1 MKRRFSIAAFLIA
14 VAMVSVAGT
23 ASAYFFGGWPETC
36 LEMNDMVEASSRGSG
51 AVGIYQ
57 RAFGEDAEAAC
68 QRDHRNDI
76 RRAFAWAIGE
86 APSAETISGHLFAN
100 TPHGIRY
107 TLEFSSEE
115 PPDITASGDYH
126 GRFFHIRCYL
136 RGKER
141 ELRYYTSAPDVS
153 GSGIETVR
161 AGFNAIEQPGEAD
174 GFIRSCA
181 LLRNATV

>member
-1 MKRRFSIAAFLIA
+1 
-14 VAMVSVAGT
+14 
-23 ASAYFFGGWPETC
+23 
-36 LEMNDMVEASSRGSG
+36 MNDMVEASEHGSG

-57 RAFGEDAEAAC
+57 RAFGDGAEAAC
-68 QRDHRNDI
+68 QNDHRDDI
-76 RRAFAWAIGE
+76 QRAFAWAIGGT
-86 APSAETISGHLFAN
+86 ASPETIEGHLFTN

-126 GRFFHIRCYL
+126 GRFFLIRCYL

-141 ELRYYTSAPDVS
+141 DLRYSVSVPDVTS
-153 GSGIETVR
+153 YGADVDTVR
-161 AGFNAIEQPGEAD
+161 AGFDAIEQSGEAN
-174 GFIRSCA
+174 GFNRSCT